1 MKLIDMKNTVK
12 TKDSSLVSP
21 VEQAEYPYGL
31 RISLN
36 NDSLKKLGIT
46 ELPAIDSEHKLIA
59 LVCVV
64 GLTMNESAGEGEP
77 YRSVDLQI
85 EQLAL
90 MPAKEEDDES
100 GSDDDR
106 AKAMY
111 PTMLG

>member
-1 MKLIDMKNTVK
+1 MDMIDMKNTVK

-21 VEQAEYPYGL
+21 VEQDEYPYGL
-31 RISLN
+31 RIRLD

-46 ELPAIDSEHKLIA
+46 ELPAIDSEHKLVA

-77 YRSVDLQI
+77 YRSVELQI

-90 MPAKEEDDES
+90 APAKEEDDE
-100 GSDDDR
+100 DERKDP